1 MISEAEGGEHLCGL
15 IDVPLQTVQVVGVS
29 VVRGEAHGGGGGHLC
44 VHHQGDVG
52 HVDAGAVGDSGGD
65 DGGQK
70 VVGVVSG
77 DGGGDHHTGR
87 LLTQVG
93 GGVGWGGEIDQVVTH
108 SELRSAQG
116 DV

>member
-52 HVDAGAVGDSGGD
+52 HVDAGARGDRGGD
-65 DGGQK
+65 DGG
-70 VVGVVSG
+70 
-77 DGGGDHHTGR
+77 
-87 LLTQVG
+87 
-93 GGVGWGGEIDQVVTH
+93 
-108 SELRSAQG
+108 
-116 DV
+116 